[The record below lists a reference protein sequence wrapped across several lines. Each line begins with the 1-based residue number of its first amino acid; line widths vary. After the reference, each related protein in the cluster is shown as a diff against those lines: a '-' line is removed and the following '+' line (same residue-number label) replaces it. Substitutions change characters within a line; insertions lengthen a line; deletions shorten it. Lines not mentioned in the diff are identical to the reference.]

1 MWSFKNFSISIGN
14 TEIGST
20 LWLQWNEIQIT
31 KIPWYIVI
39 LDSYCKYACRWIF
52 IEWMKIIHIENEKIP
67 YLSNAKKDKIGQ
79 LKLCIAK

>member
-1 MWSFKNFSISIGN
+1 MWSFKKFSISIGN

-39 LDSYCKYACRWIF
+39 LDSYCKYVRRWIIHRMNENY
-52 IEWMKIIHIENEKIP
+52 IEFFFKNCP
-67 YLSNAKKDKIGQ
+67 FYAKPV
-79 LKLCIAK
+79 ASE

>member
-39 LDSYCKYACRWIF
+39 LDSYCKYACGWIF
-52 IEWMKIIHIENEKIP
+52 IEWMKIIKKMKKIP